1 MTDRAACERLL
12 ARLKAARWDDDE
24 AEKLHE
30 TSRRHLASEFFRR
43 KAVWANS
50 LGVTERWPFANLAL
64 LFDPSVETDPVWLE
78 ELETAV
84 GHKLQLVVRDV
95 VTDMFRW
102 VSLGDRPRERFPELD
117 DPYEPMVE
125 VFERGGEF
133 WQGQSGIELPIAGV
147 TYGSLEFRLAQE
159 PIPIDA
165 EILATLDDKDRV
177 QLEKSRARAAAER
190 AGHADKQAQLE
201 SGSPDTTT

>member
-30 TSRRHLASEFFRR
+30 TSRRQLASEFFRR
-43 KAVWANS
+43 KAVWANA
-50 LGVTERWPFANLAL
+50 LGVTERWPFADLAL
-64 LFDPSVETDPVWLE
+64 LVDPSVETDPVWLAD
-78 ELETAV
+78 LETAV
-84 GHKLQLVVRDV
+84 GHKLQVMVRDV

-117 DPYEPMVE
+117 DPYEPMVQ

-147 TYGSLEFRLAQE
+147 SYGGLEFRLGQE
-159 PIPIDA
+159 PIAIDA
-165 EILATLDDKDRV
+165 SALAALDERDRIEV
-177 QLEKSRARAAAER
+177 EKARSWGTAQN
-190 AGHADKQAQLE
+190 ADGQPGK
-201 SGSPDTTT
+201 PDATTG